1 MAKTSPLNVAF
12 PEFKAPE
19 FKFPK
24 FDLDAVSALQTAN
37 LAVVHEVQSIL
48 LEATQSIAKV
58 QYGWIEETVAG
69 MQALLA
75 GKQAKAPEA
84 LMADVKTVAE
94 KAVAAGKQG
103 MDLGVAAQQR
113 VAEIVTK
120 RVQANIDEFKALAA

>member
-1 MAKTSPLNVAF
+1 MAKASPLNLTF
-12 PEFKAPE
+12 PDFKAPE
-19 FKFPK
+19 FKLPK
-24 FDLDAVSALQTAN
+24 FDLDAVCALQTAN
-37 LAVVHEVQSIL
+37 LAAAHEVQSIL
-48 LEATQSIAKV
+48 LEAFQAIGKV
-58 QYGWIEETVAG
+58 NHGWVEETMSG
-69 MQALLA
+69 MQGLLA

-113 VAEIVTK
+113 VAELVTK